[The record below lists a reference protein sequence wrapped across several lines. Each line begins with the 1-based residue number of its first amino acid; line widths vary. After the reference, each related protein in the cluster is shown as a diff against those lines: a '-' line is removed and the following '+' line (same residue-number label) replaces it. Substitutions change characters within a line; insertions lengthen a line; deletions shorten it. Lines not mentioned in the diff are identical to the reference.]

1 MTPFGPL
8 YGVTGGS
15 ECPKN
20 DQIENLN
27 GHSIETKLGG
37 KVLVFYAYSWAIF
50 RFSWNFLITEKTEIF
65 FSNFVFRIFKTSFLD
80 FWLNFEWNYGATQVL
95 GFRPLDDPPGGHGGH

>member
-15 ECPKN
+15 ECSKN

-27 GHSIETKLGG
+27 EHSIENELGG
-37 KVLVFYAYSWAIF
+37 KVLVFNAYSYAIF

-65 FSNFVFRIFKTSFLD
+65 FQILILEIFKHDILI
-80 FWLNFEWNYGATQVL
+80 
-95 GFRPLDDPPGGHGGH
+95 PGKILSENLVHNIF